1 MIIAFSI
8 SKLKKARFLAGLTQ
22 DRLSLLTGIDRARIS
37 RIENGYVIP
46 TERERKV
53 ISRVLKMK
61 PEELFD

>member
-1 MIIAFSI
+1 MIVFSI
-8 SKLKKARFLAGLTQ
+8 SKLKKARFYAGLTQ

-37 RIENGYVIP
+37 RIENGYVTP
-46 TERERKV
+46 TERERKI